1 MEARKLSEPQSP
13 PFELSLRI
21 RHPSMDPADLSR
33 QLGIDATHSFRAGEP
48 RPSRSHITSA
58 SVHGESYWLGT
69 LDPSWPAATW
79 LSGFSGFASLE
90 LAQKELG
97 NSITQS
103 LGWALSL
110 SARRLLRSNAA
121 LLERIRIEGGQVS
134 LLVALSPATVDGF
147 SLTPEVSRIF
157 SDLGITIEFELT
169 TD

>member
-1 MEARKLSEPQSP
+1 MEARELSKSQPL

-33 QLGIDATHSFRAGEP
+33 ALGLESTHSFRAGEP
-48 RPSRSHITSA
+48 RRSRSNVVPA

-69 LDPSWPAATW
+69 LDPASWPAPTW
-79 LSGFSGFASLE
+79 FSGFTGLE

-97 NSITQS
+97 KTVSRS

-110 SARRLLRSNAA
+110 SATRLRRANAA
-121 LLERIRIEGGQVS
+121 LFERIRMEGGQVS
-134 LLVALSPATVDGF
+134 LLVALSAVAVDSF

-157 SDLGITIEFELT
+157 SELGITIEFELS
-169 TD
+169 DG

>member
-1 MEARKLSEPQSP
+1 MEARKLSESQSP

-69 LDPSWPAATW
+69 LDPTSWPAATW
-79 LSGFSGFASLE
+79 LSGFTSLE

-97 NSITQS
+97 NAITQS

-110 SARRLLRSNAA
+110 SARRLLRTNAA

-134 LLVALSPATVDGF
+134 LLVALSPATVDSF